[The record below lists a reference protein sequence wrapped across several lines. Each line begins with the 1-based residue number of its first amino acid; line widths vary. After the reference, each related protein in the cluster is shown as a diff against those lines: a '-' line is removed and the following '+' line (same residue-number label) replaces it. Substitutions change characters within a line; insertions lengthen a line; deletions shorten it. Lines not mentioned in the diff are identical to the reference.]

1 MTRTHRSNG
10 FTLYNLNVIPGRPDG
25 IFEQIISFIFEAL
38 SFNKLITV
46 ELMGKLSIIIKRV
59 NICFIYTS
67 KIYRIMQ
74 MPQNDSLNIKEA
86 HWHLRFELNLHHI

>member
-10 FTLYNLNVIPGRPDG
+10 FTLYNLNVILGRPDG

-46 ELMGKLSIIIKRV
+46 ELMGKLSIII
-59 NICFIYTS
+59 
-67 KIYRIMQ
+67 
-74 MPQNDSLNIKEA
+74 
-86 HWHLRFELNLHHI
+86 